1 MRSRRS
7 ICAETSK
14 AVIAI
19 CLAILYAGV
28 AGGAQVSGRIEG
40 TVVGEDG
47 KGLAGV
53 RVQATEAGALK
64 RSATTDKF
72 GRYRLMELRPGSYLT
87 TFSLDGYFENQKT
100 AIVPIG
106 GTATVDI
113 KLFRDGQGQH

>member
-28 AGGAQVSGRIEG
+28 AGAAQVSGRIEG

-87 TFSLDGYFENQKT
+87 TFSLDGFENQKT